1 MSDDSRDATAASPIM
16 LKSPSGRFA
25 ITLHLGGDRSFERFH
40 AEDGSWEMDA
50 EWVRMALMSSGL
62 LRKVYARLMGDKVK
76 AAELRRKQRPA
87 GVGV

>member
-1 MSDDSRDATAASPIM
+1 MTDERDTAPDSPIS

-50 EWVRMALMSSGL
+50 EWVRLALMSSGL
-62 LRKVYARLMGDKVK
+62 LRKVYARLMSERVE
-76 AAELRRKQRPA
+76 AARLRCKQHPA
-87 GVGV
+87 GVGI